1 MVIQAKASM
10 TRARGVAVEVA
21 GDGWIL
27 NMCQRYSWQNSLI
40 GWMWNLRV
48 KDDLKILPEQLAKV

>member
-27 NMCQRYSWQNSLI
+27 NMCQRCSWQNLLI